1 MAIYHLSAKLIGR
14 SNGRSAVGAAA
25 YRSGSIITNEYDGIT
40 HDYSKKKGILYS
52 EVMLCDNAPVVYQDR
67 SQLWNAVELTEKD
80 SKAQLS
86 RELEIALPK
95 ELNLE
100 SQVLLVQKYIDKN
113 LTSEGMCADFSIHD
127 KGDGNPHAHI
137 MLTVRPIDKDGKF
150 EAKREKVYL
159 CKNAVGDEWGFTAKE
174 LANIKSSIWEK
185 QLPYYKNGNPKSR
198 PVYLTKR
205 EYESDIKYK
214 EYQRVKGKNNPKKSK
229 DDRINPIIE
238 KWNSVDS
245 LRKWRS
251 AWADMCNQELE
262 RNGFH
267 ERVDHRSFIAQGRTD
282 IPSIHIG
289 VAALQMER
297 RGIKS
302 DRGNIHRDIKQRNA
316 ELRLITNKLL
326 ELHRLRNSDGNIIR
340 SDIKNVKAVPEGLKR
355 WKQTKAQNE
364 SFKEYVQ
371 RKTGIEQRKSKDE
384 MLSKSSRQD
393 KLNQIEELSELYGYM
408 EQEKIVS
415 LPDCDSRER
424 QLLGEKRGLM
434 SQEKEL
440 QEKAKQYGIVLDYL
454 ITYNTYLP
462 IHEEGQR
469 VNLFNRRKFEKEHA
483 QELALF
489 KDASSR
495 LKEAGIN
502 TDIKPDK
509 LEGLIKDK
517 EKEIEI
523 IQGKSKIVDMHIS
536 KVRSL
541 KQLMVN
547 HKVGPGHT
555 KSSLEH

>member
-1 MAIYHLSAKLIGR
+1 MAIYHLNAKLIGR
-14 SNGRSAVGAAA
+14 SKGRSAVGAAA

-40 HDYSKKKGILYS
+40 HDYSRKKGILYS
-52 EVMLCDNAPVVYQDR
+52 EVILCDNAPVIYKDR

-86 RELEIALPK
+86 RELEIALPN

-100 SQVLLVQKYIDKN
+100 RQILLVQKYINKN

-127 KGDGNPHAHI
+127 KGDGNPHVHI
-137 MLTVRPIDKDGKF
+137 MLTVRPIDEHGKF
-150 EAKREKVYL
+150 ESKREKVYL
-159 CKNAVGDEWGFTAKE
+159 CKNADGEERGFTARE
-174 LANIKSSIWEK
+174 LANMESSIWQK

-205 EYESDIKYK
+205 EYESDTRYM
-214 EYQRVKGKNNPKKSK
+214 EYQRIKGKNNPKKSK
-229 DDRINPIIE
+229 DDRVNPMIE
-238 KWNSVDS
+238 KWNSVDT

-251 AWADMCNQELE
+251 AWANICNQELE
-262 RNGFH
+262 QNGFN
-267 ERVDHRSFIAQGRTD
+267 ERIDHRSYIAQGRTD

-371 RKTGIEQRKSKDE
+371 RKTGIEQKSKDE

-393 KLNQIEELSELYGYM
+393 KLTRVEELSELYGYM
-408 EQEKIVS
+408 EQEKIFS

-424 QLLGEKRGLM
+424 QLLGEKRELM
-434 SQEKEL
+434 AQEKEL
-440 QEKAKQYGIVLDYL
+440 QEKVKQYGIVLDYL

-462 IHEEGQR
+462 IHEEGKR
-469 VNLFNRRKFEKEHA
+469 VSLFNRRKFEKEHA
-483 QELALF
+483 KELESF
-489 KDASSR
+489 KEAGIR

-517 EKEIEI
+517 GKEIEI
-523 IQGKSKIVDMHIS
+523 IQGKAKCVDMHIS

-541 KQLMVN
+541 KRLIAK

-555 KSSLEH
+555 KSNLEH